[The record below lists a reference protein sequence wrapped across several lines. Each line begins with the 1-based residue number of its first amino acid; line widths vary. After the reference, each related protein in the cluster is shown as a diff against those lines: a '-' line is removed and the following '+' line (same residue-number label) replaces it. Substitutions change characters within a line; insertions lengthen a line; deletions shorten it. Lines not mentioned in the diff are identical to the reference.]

1 MNPFRNHTGT
11 AALLDRSDVDTDQII
26 PKQFLTRVARTGY
39 GPFTFFDW
47 RYAEGTDCAIDDASG
62 DYVFREK
69 VVNPDFELNQGEYQ
83 GATVLITRNNFGCGS
98 SREHAVWAIAQDGYQ
113 VVIAP
118 RKGDL
123 PGFAD
128 IFRSNSFKNG
138 LMTVELSEPEVNRLF
153 EVIRANPVTKITVD
167 LPSQSVT
174 FGAGEGDKYYFR
186 INPGIKQ
193 RLLGGIDDIGKTLL
207 LVDKISQHEEGL
219 AKWV

>member
-1 MNPFRNHTGT
+1 MHPFTNHTGT
-11 AALLDRSDVDTDQII
+11 CALLDRSDVDTDQII

-39 GPFTFFDW
+39 GPFAFFDW

-62 DYVFREK
+62 DYVFRQK
-69 VVNPDFELNQGEYQ
+69 IFNPDFELNKPEYE
-83 GATVLITRNNFGCGS
+83 GATILLTGNNFGCGS
-98 SREHAVWAIAQDGYQ
+98 SREHAVWAIAQDGYH

-118 RKGDL
+118 SKGDL

-138 LMTVELSEPEVNRLF
+138 LMTIELSEQEVVRLF
-153 EVIRANPVTKITVD
+153 EVVRANPATQITVD
-167 LPSQSVT
+167 LPGQWVT
-174 FGAGEGDKYYFR
+174 FGEGEGDKFYFR

-207 LVDKISQHEEGL
+207 MDDQIRQHETGL
-219 AKWV
+219 RGWV